1 MNDLNRNSAMYDFNS
16 NTTPHIYGTPNTGPN
31 TEDFFA
37 ASQQFKKQKCRW
49 GFVKCCGGMA
59 ICVALNAVSFYLGV
73 KYGMDDENSAHSAHS
88 SHSN

>member
-1 MNDLNRNSAMYDFNS
+1 MNDFYGNNTRNLNADLFG
-16 NTTPHIYGTPNTGPN
+16 PQGTENVDP
-31 TEDFFA
+31 ESFFH

-59 ICVALNAVSFYLGV
+59 ICIALNAVSFYLGV
-73 KYGMDDENSAHSAHS
+73 QYAMNDENSSHSAHS